1 MLITLIR
8 TSVLYVL
15 IIFGMRLMGKRQLAE
30 LQPSELV
37 VAILISNIATL
48 PFEDTQLPLFVGVI
62 PILVLITLDVIV
74 SVLSLK
80 FKTFRKIVSGNP
92 MIIIKDGIIDQKA
105 MKDIRFSIDDLMAQ
119 LRDKDVFDIDDV
131 AFAVVET
138 TGTLSVYKK
147 YQAQNITTQML
158 GLEPTKNTQLP
169 PTILISDGDIVPD
182 ALNYCKIEEKWLLN
196 LLKSKKIKVTDVF
209 LMTCNPDKDYVIV
222 KKDEKVWKEDS

>member
-169 PTILISDGDIVPD
+169 PPILISDGDIVPD

-209 LMTCNPDKDYVIV
+209 LMTCNPDNDYVIV